1 MDDFT
6 DAERRLLTGYIVN
19 RFRGDASLLG
29 PAHEYMLDH
38 TGIPVLGTIP
48 YIRDLNIPEEDMAGF
63 SWGHT
68 DCGGKKAGTLDIAV
82 VMLRHV
88 SNYTDFAPLAVEPD
102 VRLRPVRRAEEWGDP
117 DVVMLPGSKSV
128 VPDLDDLRRSG
139 LADNILGHAE
149 RGKWI
154 FGICGGLQILGRA
167 ILDPHGIESA
177 APEVPGL
184 GLMDLRSTF
193 AADKTLV
200 RVARAETP
208 LGVPSGGYEIHHGL
222 TDHGPSALPL
232 FLRADRAYPSEAE
245 RICGYVSGR
254 RWATYLHGVFDD
266 DTFRRAWIDHVR
278 TDLGLTPQ
286 RRCLASYD
294 LEKAL
299 DRLADV
305 VRANSDMET
314 IYRSMGLK

>member
-1 MDDFT
+1 
-6 DAERRLLTGYIVN
+6 
-19 RFRGDASLLG
+19 
-29 PAHEYMLDH
+29 
-38 TGIPVLGTIP
+38 
-48 YIRDLNIPEEDMAGF
+48 
-63 SWGHT
+63 
-68 DCGGKKAGTLDIAV
+68 
-82 VMLRHV
+82 
-88 SNYTDFAPLAVEPD
+88 
-102 VRLRPVRRAEEWGDP
+102 
-117 DVVMLPGSKSV
+117 MLPGSKSV

-232 FLRADRAYPSEAE
+232 FLRADRAYLSEAE

-266 DTFRRAWIDHVR
+266 DTFRRTWIDHVR

>member
-1 MDDFT
+1 MD
-6 DAERRLLTGYIVN
+6 
-19 RFRGDASLLG
+19 
-29 PAHEYMLDH
+29 
-38 TGIPVLGTIP
+38 
-48 YIRDLNIPEEDMAGF
+48 
-63 SWGHT
+63 
-68 DCGGKKAGTLDIAV
+68 
-82 VMLRHV
+82 LRH
-88 SNYTDFAPLAVEPD
+88 
-102 VRLRPVRRAEEWGDP
+102 
-117 DVVMLPGSKSV
+117 
-128 VPDLDDLRRSG
+128 LRRVADSG
-139 LADNILGHAE
+139 P
-149 RGKWI
+149 
-154 FGICGGLQILGRA
+154 A

-266 DTFRRAWIDHVR
+266 DAFRRAWLDHVR
-278 TDLGLTPQ
+278 ADIGLAPQ
-286 RRCLASYD
+286 GRPAGYL
-294 LEKAL
+294 
-299 DRLADV
+299 
-305 VRANSDMET
+305 
-314 IYRSMGLK
+314 